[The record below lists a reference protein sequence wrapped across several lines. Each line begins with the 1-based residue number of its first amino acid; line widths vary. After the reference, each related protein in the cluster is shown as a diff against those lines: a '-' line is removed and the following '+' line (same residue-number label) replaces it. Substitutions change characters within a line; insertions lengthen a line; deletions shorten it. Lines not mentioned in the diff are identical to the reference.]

1 MALYVEILNTGS
13 ELLDGRVV
21 NTNGAWVAGR
31 CSAHGLRVRR
41 ITVVGDE
48 LGEISSAIREILS
61 RKPALLI
68 ITGGLGPTPDDMTA
82 KAIAEALGKE
92 LKLDRDALAM
102 LRRFY
107 GQELTPA
114 REKMAW
120 LPEGARALENP
131 VGAAPGMMVEH
142 GGTKL
147 IALPGVPAEMEA
159 MFEAHVEP
167 ILAELARGIMRFEAH
182 FLTFGVREADI
193 ADVLEDIA
201 ERAPEVYVKTHP
213 KSEDG
218 HYYLEIYV
226 SIITNSAE
234 EARRKMGSVI
244 MTLSERITEL
254 GGSMKPYK
262 PGPRDEAT

>member
-1 MALYVEILNTGS
+1 MVLYVEILNTGN

-21 NTNGAWVAGR
+21 NTNGAWIARR

-41 ITVVGDE
+41 ITVVGDDVE
-48 LGEISSAIREILS
+48 EIAHAIEEAMARE
-61 RKPALLI
+61 PALLI

-82 KAIAEALGKE
+82 KAIAKALGKE
-92 LKLDRDALAM
+92 LEFSKEALRM

-120 LPEGARALENP
+120 LPEGASALENP
-131 VGAAPGMMVEH
+131 VGAAPGIMVEH

-147 IALPGVPAEMEA
+147 IALPGVPKEMEA

-167 ILAELARGIMRFEAH
+167 LLSELARGLMRFETY

-193 ADVLEDIA
+193 AEVLEEIA
-201 ERAPEVYVKTHP
+201 EKVPDVYVKTHP
-213 KSEDG
+213 RSEDG
-218 HYYLEIYV
+218 HYYLEIYI
-226 SIITNSAE
+226 SITTDSEE
-234 EARRKMGSVI
+234 EAKEKMGKAI
-244 MTLSERITEL
+244 MALSEHIAGL

-262 PGPRDEAT
+262 PGAGR

>member
-1 MALYVEILNTGS
+1 MALYVEVLNTGS

-21 NTNGAWVAGR
+21 NTNGAWVARR

-41 ITVVGDE
+41 ITVVGDD
-48 LGEISSAIREILS
+48 LDEIASAIREALS
-61 RKPALLI
+61 RKPVLLI

-82 KAIAEALGKE
+82 KAMAEALGIE
-92 LKLDRDALAM
+92 LKLDKEALEM

-131 VGAAPGMMVEH
+131 VGAAPGVMIEH

-159 MFEAHVEP
+159 MFETHVEP
-167 ILAELARGIMRFEAH
+167 ILAELAKGLVRFEAH

-201 ERAPEVYVKTHP
+201 EKMPEVYVKTHP
-213 KSEDG
+213 RSEDG

-226 SIITNSAE
+226 SIITDSAG
-234 EARRKMGSVI
+234 EARKKMGSAI
-244 MTLSERITEL
+244 MALSERIAEL

-262 PGPRDEAT
+262 PSG

>member
-1 MALYVEILNTGS
+1 MALYVEVLNTGS

-21 NTNGAWVAGR
+21 NTNGAWVARR

-41 ITVVGDE
+41 ITVVGDD
-48 LGEISSAIREILS
+48 LDEIASAIREALS
-61 RKPALLI
+61 RKPVLLI

-82 KAIAEALGKE
+82 KAMAEALGIE
-92 LKLDRDALAM
+92 LKLDKEALEM

-131 VGAAPGMMVEH
+131 VGAAPGVMIEH

-159 MFEAHVEP
+159 MFETHVEP
-167 ILAELARGIMRFEAH
+167 ILAELAKGLVRFEAH

-201 ERAPEVYVKTHP
+201 EKIPEVYVKTHP
-213 KSEDG
+213 RSEDG

-226 SIITNSAE
+226 SIITDSAG
-234 EARRKMGSVI
+234 EARKKMGSAI
-244 MTLSERITEL
+244 MALSERIAEL

-262 PGPRDEAT
+262 PSG